1 MLNRFPV
8 YAAASI
14 LFFHAATAQAE
25 FERPYLLIA
34 GSSTIFPLASA
45 VADHVSASGK
55 VRKPKVESTGTGGGI
70 KLFCEGTGRNYPDI
84 VLASRIMKKTER
96 DECSL
101 NGVSEIT
108 ELKIGYDGIVVAQS
122 RKDKPLSLTNR
133 DLYLALAK
141 TVPDPKCGSSCDRL
155 VPNPYKKW
163 SEVNS
168 ALPDAPIMV
177 WGPPLS
183 SGTRDT
189 FAEDVLEAGCAS
201 FPAMKQMMLASE
213 AKFKKL
219 CQTIRED
226 GVYENEPESGIIDHV
241 GGGQGLGIVDFGVL
255 AKHKSELAAVSIEGI
270 EPTYESVKSQRYPV
284 GRPLYMYV
292 KQAHLGLA
300 PGMEAYLKE
309 FTSDKAWGDE
319 GYLIADGLIPMPSA
333 ERTIEREK
341 LNGVVALAEPA
352 APKSGKKSASKGG
365 KPAAKGKSAKTK
377 ESKKSKKTQG

>member
-1 MLNRFPV
+1 MLKRFPA
-8 YAAASI
+8 YAAASV

-25 FERPYLLIA
+25 FGRPYLLIA

-55 VRKPKVESTGTGGGI
+55 IRKPKVESTGTGGGI

-84 VLASRIMKKTER
+84 VLASRMMKKVER
-96 DECSL
+96 EECGL
-101 NGVSEIT
+101 NGVNEIT
-108 ELKIGYDGIVVAQS
+108 ELKIGYDGIVIAQS
-122 RKDKPLSLTNR
+122 RKDGPWNLTNR

-141 TVPDPKCGSSCDRL
+141 MVPDPKCSGSCDRL
-155 VPNPYKKW
+155 IPNPYRKW
-163 SEVNS
+163 SEVNP
-168 ALPDAPIMV
+168 ALPDLPIVV

-189 FAEDVLEAGCAS
+189 FAEDVLEAGCAG
-201 FPAMKQMMLASE
+201 FPAMKQMMLANE
-213 AKFKKL
+213 ARFKKL
-219 CQTIRED
+219 CQSIRED
-226 GVYENEPESGIIDHV
+226 GVYESEPESSIIDHIAS
-241 GGGQGLGIVDFGVL
+241 GHGLGIIDFGVL
-255 AKHKSELAAVSIEGI
+255 AKHRSELVAAPIEGI

-309 FTSDKAWGDE
+309 FTSDRAWGDE

-333 ERTIEREK
+333 ERTIELEK
-341 LNGVVALAEPA
+341 LKGIVALAEPA
-352 APKSGKKSASKGG
+352 AAKNGKKPGSRESKSASK
-365 KPAAKGKSAKTK
+365 AKSANSAK
-377 ESKKSKKTQG
+377 EKGARKSHG

>member
-1 MLNRFPV
+1 M
-8 YAAASI
+8 
-14 LFFHAATAQAE
+14 FFNAATAQAE
-25 FERPYLLIA
+25 FGRPYLLIA

-84 VLASRIMKKTER
+84 VLASRMMKKVER
-96 DECSL
+96 DECGL
-101 NGVSEIT
+101 NGVNEIT
-108 ELKIGYDGIVVAQS
+108 ELKIGYDGIVIAQS
-122 RKDKPLSLTNR
+122 RKDKPLNLTNR

-141 TVPDPKCGSSCDRL
+141 TVPDPRCSGSCDRL

-163 SEVNS
+163 SEVNP
-168 ALPDAPIMV
+168 ALPDLPIVV

-183 SGTRDT
+183 SGSRDT

-201 FPAMKQMMLASE
+201 FPAMKQMMLANE
-213 AKFKKL
+213 TRFKKL

-226 GVYENEPESGIIDHV
+226 GVYESEPESSIIDHV
-241 GGGQGLGIVDFGVL
+241 EAGQGLGIVDFGVL
-255 AKHKSELAAVSIEGI
+255 AKHGSELVAASIEGI

-284 GRPLYMYV
+284 GRPLYMYI

-333 ERTIEREK
+333 ERKTELEK
-341 LNGVVALAEPA
+341 LKGIVALAEPPA
-352 APKSGKKSASKGG
+352 VKNGKKAGNKES
-365 KPAAKGKSAKTK
+365 KPAGKAKSAKSK
-377 ESKKSKKTQG
+377 ESRKTHG

>member
-1 MLNRFPV
+1 MLNRFPA

-25 FERPYLLIA
+25 FGRPYLLIA

-45 VADHVSASGK
+45 VADQVSASGK

-96 DECSL
+96 DECGL
-101 NGVSEIT
+101 NGVNEIT
-108 ELKIGYDGIVVAQS
+108 ELKIGYDSIVVAQS
-122 RKDKPLSLTNR
+122 RKDKPLALTNR

-141 TVPDPKCGSSCDRL
+141 TVPDPKCGGSCDRL

-163 SEVNS
+163 SEVNP
-168 ALPDAPIMV
+168 ALPDAPIAV

-201 FPAMKQMMLASE
+201 FPAMKQMMLANE

-241 GGGQGLGIVDFGVL
+241 EGGQGLGIVDFGAL
-255 AKHKSELAAVSIEGI
+255 AKHKSELAAASIEGI

-284 GRPLYMYV
+284 GRPLYMYI

-300 PGMEAYLKE
+300 PGMEVYLKE

-333 ERTIEREK
+333 ERTIELEK
-341 LNGVVALAEPA
+341 LKGIVASAEPA
-352 APKSGKKSASKGG
+352 AAKNGKKSGNKEG
-365 KPAAKGKSAKTK
+365 KPAGKAKSATGKG
-377 ESKKSKKTQG
+377 SRKTQG

>member
-1 MLNRFPV
+1 VPNRFPA
-8 YAAASI
+8 YAAASV

-25 FERPYLLIA
+25 FGRPYLLIA

-55 VRKPKVESTGTGGGI
+55 VRRPKVESTGTGGGI

-84 VLASRIMKKTER
+84 VLASRIMKKAER
-96 DECSL
+96 DECGL

-108 ELKIGYDGIVVAQS
+108 ELKIGYDGIVVVQP

-141 TVPDPKCGSSCDRL
+141 TVPDPKCGASCDRL

-163 SEVNS
+163 NEVNP
-168 ALPDAPIMV
+168 ALPDAPIAV

-201 FPAMKQMMLASE
+201 FPAMKQMMLANE
-213 AKFKKL
+213 ARFKKL

-226 GVYENEPESGIIDHV
+226 GVYENEPESGIIGHV
-241 GGGQGLGIVDFGVL
+241 EGGQGLGIVDFGAL
-255 AKHKSELAAVSIEGI
+255 AKHKSELAAASIEGI

-333 ERTIEREK
+333 ERTIELEK
-341 LNGVVALAEPA
+341 LKGIVASAEPPAPA
-352 APKSGKKSASKGG
+352 AKNGKKSGNKES
-365 KPAAKGKSAKTK
+365 KPAGKAKSAK
-377 ESKKSKKTQG
+377 SKDSRKTQG